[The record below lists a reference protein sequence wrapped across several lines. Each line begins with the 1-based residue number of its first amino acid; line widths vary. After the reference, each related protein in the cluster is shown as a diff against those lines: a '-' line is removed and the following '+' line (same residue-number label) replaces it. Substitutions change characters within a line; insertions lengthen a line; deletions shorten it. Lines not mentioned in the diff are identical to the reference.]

1 MNGQYSNMKSSGSTT
16 RSMDLSNMFSW
27 KEENPRQGHTASES
41 TKNAE
46 LGNGGAR
53 CDSLSGGGVLSK
65 RCSSA
70 RKRFIVGLE
79 EQGVGAQCSGRIYD
93 QPMTE
98 IDLEEEDDN
107 PDKAGPVKKMKKKK
121 KKKKNK
127 IRGRK
132 IFDSLGSDLS
142 ASCNILPSLP
152 FSQQSVPPLQEI
164 IHHPLS

>member
-1 MNGQYSNMKSSGSTT
+1 MAATPKSESPNSSVQPAAGSQ
-16 RSMDLSNMFSW
+16 FSW

-41 TKNAE
+41 TKIAE
-46 LGNGGAR
+46 LGNDGAR
-53 CDSLSGGGVLSK
+53 CDSLSGRGGGGGGGGG
-65 RCSSA
+65 
-70 RKRFIVGLE
+70 RFIVGLE
-79 EQGVGAQCSGRIYD
+79 EQSVGAQCSGRIYD

-98 IDLEEEDDN
+98 MDLEEEDDN
-107 PDKAGPVKKMKKKK
+107 PDKARPVKKMM

-127 IRGRK
+127 TRGRK